1 MRAAQTGTVARPRH
15 QLFTW
20 RGVDADEPREGGLG
34 DAGAGQEGGEFG
46 A

>member
-15 QLFTW
+15 QLFIW
-20 RGVDADEPREGGLG
+20 RGGNPDEPRERGLA
-34 DAGAGQEGGEFG
+34 DAGAEGGEFG